1 MVSSIHTYIG
11 SKFHIVHPT
20 KSKQKGRT
28 RRRVDSINA
37 SFRDLKQICKM
48 GKKKVRIR
56 RLEEEEEEEEKKKK
70 KKKKKNFSS
79 LSFSPLLFLLLIAY
93 LCHFRANLGK

>member
-37 SFRDLKQICKM
+37 SFRDLKQICKL
-48 GKKKVRIR
+48 GKKKVRR
-56 RLEEEEEEEEKKKK
+56 RTRRRRRRRRSRSRRRRI
-70 KKKKKNFSS
+70 F
-79 LSFSPLLFLLLIAY
+79 LLFLFLLFFI
-93 LCHFRANLGK
+93 FFFF

>member
-11 SKFHIVHPT
+11 SKFHIVHPR

-48 GKKKVRIR
+48 GKKKVRRR
-56 RLEEEEEEEEKKKK
+56 RLEEEEEEEEEED
-70 KKKKKNFSS
+70 
-79 LSFSPLLFLLLIAY
+79 
-93 LCHFRANLGK
+93 

>member
-48 GKKKVRIR
+48 GKKKVRRR
-56 RLEEEEEEEEKKKK
+56 RLEEEEESHFGAKMVILENIK
-70 KKKKKNFSS
+70 
-79 LSFSPLLFLLLIAY
+79 SFWS
-93 LCHFRANLGK
+93 

>member
-37 SFRDLKQICKM
+37 SFRDLKKICKM
-48 GKKKVRIR
+48 GKKKVRRR
-56 RLEEEEEEEEKKKK
+56 RLEEEEEEEEEEEKEKEED
-70 KKKKKNFSS
+70 
-79 LSFSPLLFLLLIAY
+79 
-93 LCHFRANLGK
+93 